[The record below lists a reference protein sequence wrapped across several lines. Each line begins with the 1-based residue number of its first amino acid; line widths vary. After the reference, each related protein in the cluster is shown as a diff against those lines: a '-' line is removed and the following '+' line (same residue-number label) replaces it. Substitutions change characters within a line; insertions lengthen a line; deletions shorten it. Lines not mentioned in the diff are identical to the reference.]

1 MRRRPTQFVTQNVKM
16 RILVR
21 TTHPPL
27 KTSGVNKYFF
37 CCKTSY
43 IGIIENNNCK
53 KPTHFTMIPF
63 FDQSRKYYNQNNKF
77 LHLVSQIA
85 LQAAPLIGTM
95 ESPNSVPGSS
105 DRRAQFLIAGN
116 FKII

>member
-95 ESPNSVPGSS
+95 EPPNSVPGSS